1 MGPESD
7 ALAVK
12 VQYGRV
18 HGLNGSRV
26 VDASIL
32 PDCQCD
38 KMNGVSRMPS
48 ALSRT

>member
-1 MGPESD
+1 MMD
-7 ALAVK
+7 
-12 VQYGRV
+12 QYGCV
-18 HGLNGSRV
+18 QGLTGMLV

-32 PDCQCD
+32 PDCQCA